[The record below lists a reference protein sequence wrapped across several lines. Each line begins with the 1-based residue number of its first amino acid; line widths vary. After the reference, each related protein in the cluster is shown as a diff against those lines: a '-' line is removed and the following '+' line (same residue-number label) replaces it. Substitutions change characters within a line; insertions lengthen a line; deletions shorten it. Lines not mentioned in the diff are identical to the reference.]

1 MEFKYRLP
9 NGYSI
14 KEVETAEFAKLW
26 EKPGKRIFNDSGM
39 FYDSKKVNN
48 KKDLEYFKEL
58 RQQFNSSQHYRV
70 NLALFYKGKFAG
82 WSWGFQETATV
93 FYMSNSAILEKHRK
107 KGLYN
112 CLMKEMLNRVVA
124 KGFPKI
130 YSRHI
135 MTNND
140 ILIAKLKQG
149 FKITSFELSESFG
162 TMVHLS
168 YFPSK
173 IKNDI
178 LDFRSGLKRPNKKMK
193 EIFSL

>member
-1 MEFKYRLP
+1 MEFKYKLP

-26 EKPGKRIFNDSGM
+26 EKPGKRIFNDSSM
-39 FYDSKKVNN
+39 FYDSKKVHS
-48 KKDLEYFKEL
+48 KKELAYFKKL
-58 RQQFNSSQHYRV
+58 REQFNTSQHYRV
-70 NLALFYKGKFAG
+70 NLALFYKGEFVG
-82 WSWGFQETATV
+82 WSWGFQETPTI
-93 FYMSNSAILEKHRK
+93 FYMCNSAILEKHRK

-112 CLMKEMLNRVVA
+112 CLMKEMLSRVTS
-124 KGFPKI
+124 KGFARI

-135 MTNND
+135 ITNND

-168 YFPSK
+168 YYPSK

-178 LDFRSGLKRPNKKMK
+178 LDFRSGLKRPNRKMK